1 MSPLRRRMIED
12 MQIRNLTPNTQRVYV
27 ANIGRFASYFCKS
40 PERLGPA
47 EIRAYLLFLANDK
60 RLTVSSISVAVAAL
74 RFLYTVTLKRRW
86 AIEDNIPAGRRGNKL
101 PVVLSQE
108 EVARFL
114 AAVENLKHRMAL
126 TVCYAAGLRISEAV
140 RLTPAAIEQGKGRKD
155 RYVMLP
161 PRLLELLRDYW
172 KCARPGA

>member
-27 ANIGRFASYFCKS
+27 TNIGRFASYFCKS

-114 AAVENLKHRMAL
+114 AAVEKP
-126 TVCYAAGLRISEAV
+126 E
-140 RLTPAAIEQGKGRKD
+140 TPHGSD
-155 RYVMLP
+155 
-161 PRLLELLRDYW
+161 RLLRSWSADLRS
-172 KCARPGA
+172 RPPHTRGHRQPTYGHPGRAG